1 MLTQAQFDTAAAE
14 VTTMIGLAITGGMGI
29 YGSLK
34 GVFVGLSIFSRLIS
48 GR

>member
-1 MLTQAQFDTAAAE
+1 MLTQVQFDAAAAE
-14 VTTMIGLAITGGMGI
+14 VTTMVGMAITGGMGI

-34 GVFVGLSIFSRLIS
+34 GVFVGLQIFSRLIQ